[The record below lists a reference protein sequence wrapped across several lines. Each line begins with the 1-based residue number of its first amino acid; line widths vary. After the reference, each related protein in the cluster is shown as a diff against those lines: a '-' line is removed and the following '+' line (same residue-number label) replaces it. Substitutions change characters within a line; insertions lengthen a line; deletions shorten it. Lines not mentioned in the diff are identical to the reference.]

1 MEAFSKNTMAT
12 LATLVAVVMVAIR
25 FYETIAAAPVGGTL
39 VVVVTLGLVWLVW
52 RNSR

>member
-1 MEAFSKNTMAT
+1 MEAFSKNTIGTLAT
-12 LATLVAVVMVAIR
+12 LATVALVATR

-39 VVVVTLGLVWLVW
+39 VVVVTLGLVWVVW